1 MVLTTGHS
9 TQQLTPGPQ
18 LPKMAFTMIIQ
29 SISRPHQANLSLRMN
44 QRPNGQ
50 HLLAKAVLLLA
61 KAVLLPKV
69 LPKAHVT
76 AL

>member
-1 MVLTTGHS
+1 
-9 TQQLTPGPQ
+9 
-18 LPKMAFTMIIQ
+18 
-29 SISRPHQANLSLRMN
+29 MN